1 MFNSS
6 DCILNNQKLS
16 EQFLID
22 HIEFFDFED
31 YTMYCFMSE
40 DTIRQLKDYVNW
52 NYVIKYSNISE
63 NFKKEFSEY
72 IIDLE

>member
-1 MFNSS
+1 
-6 DCILNNQKLS
+6 
-16 EQFLID
+16 
-22 HIEFFDFED
+22 
-31 YTMYCFMSE
+31 MYYFMSE

-52 NYVIKYSNISE
+52 DYVIKYSNISE